1 MSASSSTTVSA
12 PVVPNFELKHIRGI
26 PYYLNGTIVHTFEI
40 SGGKPIADKCIA
52 IGTYDAA
59 TNNITYY
66 SDWRER
72 IQPNLD
78 AFRTALVAKEREKL
92 RQDFVKPQKPRK
104 AARNPRKTGGRTKSV
119 KSE

>member
-1 MSASSSTTVSA
+1 MSTSVAAPSETT
-12 PVVPNFELKHIRGI
+12 NLELKHIRGI

-40 SGGKPIADKCIA
+40 SGGKPIADKCVA

-78 AFRTALVAKEREKL
+78 AFRAALIAKEREKL